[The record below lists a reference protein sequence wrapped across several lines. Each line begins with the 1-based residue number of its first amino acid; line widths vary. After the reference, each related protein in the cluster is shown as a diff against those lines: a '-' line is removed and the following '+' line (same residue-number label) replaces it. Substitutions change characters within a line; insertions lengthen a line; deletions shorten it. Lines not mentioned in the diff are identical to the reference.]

1 MAAVECVLAAMSVA
15 ARGAAVAVATVRMWG
30 DWKVYRASGAEV
42 SSGGS
47 TRVFRVLSSVAC
59 LLEYKIQARS
69 AWIQVLR
76 SQTSCITATA
86 VRCACTNLMHIYM
99 VSVLVIIM

>member
-15 ARGAAVAVATVRMWG
+15 FTTVHMWG
-30 DWKVYRASGAEV
+30 DWKVCRASGAEV

-47 TRVFRVLSSVAC
+47 TRVFRVLSSEAC

-86 VRCACTNLMHIYM
+86 VRCACANLMHTYM